1 MLQHY
6 LATNQCYERIILIDS
21 GNSLISFIRSD
32 GSLPWH
38 CLRSHSIKF
47 LEDLAVIWRR
57 LHHVMRGYKV
67 KSSQISPRRWGR
79 RRSIL
84 SLRLLDQQVTASKAN
99 LQVAEPKKFHL
110 QPNIWLKSEVWA
122 YQRRNNSRN
131 FPFWCAYGPSGPSF
145 LNFYLTIRNKSQSS
159 VYSWECRSNRIAPV
173 HPFDRLLGPNC
184 QSNQLCHCSNIIR
197 IFRTS

>member
-67 KSSQISPRRWGR
+67 KSSQIYPRRWWR

-84 SLRLLDQQVTASKAN
+84 SLRLL
-99 LQVAEPKKFHL
+99 
-110 QPNIWLKSEVWA
+110 
-122 YQRRNNSRN
+122 R
-131 FPFWCAYGPSGPSF
+131 FPFWCAYGPSGPSS

-159 VYSWECRSNRIAPV
+159 VYSWECISNRVAPV

-197 IFRTS
+197 IFGTS

>member
-1 MLQHY
+1 MGLCGNFAHSY
-6 LATNQCYERIILIDS
+6 AERSTVEVSKLCLSHTSTAGTFLTFNASALLGHEPVLWTNHFDWWW
-21 GNSLISFIRSD
+21 NSLISFIRSD

-67 KSSQISPRRWGR
+67 KSSQIYPRRWWR

-122 YQRRNNSRN
+122 
-131 FPFWCAYGPSGPSF
+131 
-145 LNFYLTIRNKSQSS
+145 
-159 VYSWECRSNRIAPV
+159 
-173 HPFDRLLGPNC
+173 
-184 QSNQLCHCSNIIR
+184 
-197 IFRTS
+197 

>member
-1 MLQHY
+1 MGLCGNFAHSCAEGSTVEVSNAYRILQPLERSLHSMLQHY
-6 LATNQCYERIILIDS
+6 LAMNQCYERIILIDS
-21 GNSLISFIRSD
+21 GNSLIPFIRSD

-67 KSSQISPRRWGR
+67 KSSQIYPRRWGR

-122 YQRRNNSRN
+122 
-131 FPFWCAYGPSGPSF
+131 
-145 LNFYLTIRNKSQSS
+145 
-159 VYSWECRSNRIAPV
+159 
-173 HPFDRLLGPNC
+173 
-184 QSNQLCHCSNIIR
+184 
-197 IFRTS
+197 